1 MKSELKSK
9 IIIILLVIFATI
21 GGYNSLIY
29 ADEQKNSYEYD
40 MYENG
45 SGKDITSDEAVKS
58 EGDNL
63 KEADGTDLF
72 RTSNMGISQ
81 SGVDLIKQFEGCR
94 LTAYKVTSSEK
105 YYTIGYG
112 HYGADVYAGMTI
124 TQAQA
129 ESMLKSDLVRF
140 EGYVN
145 TFLNKYNI
153 TINQNQFD
161 ALVSFTY
168 NVGNVW
174 VSYNTFQLKTYLIN
188 GVSNYN
194 SDQITTAFTNWNKS
208 GGVVLDGLTR
218 RRKAEAALFL
228 NGNTNDCS
236 CSDSYAGDY
245 VCTASSALNIRSGH
259 GGTVIGT
266 IPSGAVVYVSKADGT
281 WAHVSYNGI
290 NGCSSMQYLKKKQDT
305 LNYQLHVWISD
316 TDMGSVPEHFY
327 KGKSYYLCYEI
338 LDTDTGK
345 RVDID
350 HSGLNY
356 SVSEVFGYP
365 DGTKS
370 DPCTYGNDYN
380 WYRSYMG
387 ATGQYKG
394 IVTVTG
400 DINTSCEI
408 GWNVEYSGNVTLKA
422 STYSVNLNIPG
433 NTSQRVT
440 LTMEGEIPDNCA
452 LSKDSSGNGF
462 SAKWD
467 GDWNGWSHDMVITG
481 EGAGSGVI
489 TVSVVDGKNASAKY
503 GTIKIYVNVTKEQKT
518 VSAMSGVKLAGR
530 ADDALRINWN
540 INSSASGYII
550 EQYKNGNWSR
560 IARIADK
567 NTKTYRIEKLN
578 NSTDYRFRIQ
588 GFNFDNGTPVYGSY
602 TYVSGKTNPSK
613 TTGVKIG
620 GRAVDAL
627 RLNWNKVSGASGYII
642 EKYENGKWNRI
653 ARIADVKTRTY
664 RVEGLKAS
672 TTYKFR
678 IKAFGFS
685 GSTPLYSTYTYI
697 NGRTNPMAVTGAC
710 IGGTAKDALRVN
722 WNKVSGASGY
732 IIEKYENGNWNRVA
746 RIADGN
752 TKTYRVE
759 KLKKNT
765 AYVFRIRA
773 FDFDGNTPLYSDS
786 KYVNG
791 STNR

>member
-9 IIIILLVIFATI
+9 IIIIFLVIFVTI